1 MPGARR
7 WRRAATAF
15 LGALPDDAR
24 RRAVIAFGDKERFN
38 WHYVPR
44 GREGLPFKA
53 MPAPARAAA
62 HELMKASLSA
72 VGYAKAVNVIRL
84 EAVLRQLETFGGLL
98 RDAEN
103 YSVTVFGA
111 PDSTAAPWGWR
122 LEGHHL
128 SLNFTLVPG
137 KPVAVTPAFFGANPA
152 EVRSGPLK
160 GLRTLAREQDLGR
173 ALAQGMDAAQRRR
186 MTISAQSLGDIV
198 AGPGRGESLA
208 SQVGLPA
215 VDLTPPQR
223 ELLVQLVEE
232 YARNMRPELAEEQ
245 LRRIREAGVERIHF
259 AWAGPI
265 EPGHAHYYRIHGPTV
280 LIELDNTQNDA
291 NHIHSVWHDPRNDF
305 GADLLRAHYERGP
318 PAPAR
323 LSSSRH
329 RLARPGHAPGQVAIQ
344 EGIRHCRCPIVFI
357 SLGPRAVERARSPQ
371 RWRQGMA
378 IATWTPT
385 TSIGFRPIPRTSKR
399 GHERRGWH
407 CSHPH
412 SCSRRLGCCRDLYA
426 GGGTL
431 SSRSSTWLYFLSSQR
446 RFGCLACER
455 ERPCAT
461 AIRLSHRAATSTAP
475 TSRSLTGPAA
485 TTRVAP
491 RCGVEL
497 FTKLGSRHCPA
508 RFSGWRAIVP
518 SPSHRPPA

>member
-1 MPGARR
+1 VISRRRLLHGAAAMAAAAASPRPALAQVTDAGHAAMAG
-7 WRRAATAF
+7 AATAF
-15 LGALPDDAR
+15 LGALPDAAR
-24 RRAVIAFGDKERFN
+24 RRAVIAFADKERFN

-84 EAVLRQLETFGGLL
+84 EGVLRQLETFGGLL

-208 SQVGLPA
+208 TQVGLPA
-215 VDLTPPQR
+215 VDLAPLQR
-223 ELLVQLVEE
+223 DLLMQLVEE
-232 YARNMRPELAEEQ
+232 YARNMRPDLADEQ
-245 LRRIREAGVERIHF
+245 LRRIREAGVERLHF

-265 EPGHAHYYRIHGPTV
+265 DPGHAHYYRIHGPTV

-291 NHIHSVWHDPRNDF
+291 NHLHSLWHDPRNDF
-305 GADLLRAHYERGP
+305 GADLLCAHYERGH
-318 PAPAR
+318 
-323 LSSSRH
+323 RH
-329 RLARPGHAPGQVAIQ
+329 QHA
-344 EGIRHCRCPIVFI
+344 
-357 SLGPRAVERARSPQ
+357 
-371 RWRQGMA
+371 
-378 IATWTPT
+378 
-385 TSIGFRPIPRTSKR
+385 
-399 GHERRGWH
+399 
-407 CSHPH
+407 
-412 SCSRRLGCCRDLYA
+412 
-426 GGGTL
+426 
-431 SSRSSTWLYFLSSQR
+431 
-446 RFGCLACER
+446 
-455 ERPCAT
+455 
-461 AIRLSHRAATSTAP
+461 
-475 TSRSLTGPAA
+475 
-485 TTRVAP
+485 
-491 RCGVEL
+491 
-497 FTKLGSRHCPA
+497 
-508 RFSGWRAIVP
+508 
-518 SPSHRPPA
+518 

>member
-7 WRRAATAF
+7 WR
-15 LGALPDDAR
+15 AR
-24 RRAVIAFGDKERFN
+24 RRRFSARCRTTRGGAQVIAFADKERFN

-84 EAVLRQLETFGGLL
+84 EGVLRQLETFGGLL

-215 VDLTPPQR
+215 VDLAPLQR
-223 ELLVQLVEE
+223 DLLMQLVEE
-232 YARNMRPELAEEQ
+232 YARNMRPDLADEQ
-245 LRRIREAGVERIHF
+245 PPAD
-259 AWAGPI
+259 
-265 EPGHAHYYRIHGPTV
+265 PGGGR
-280 LIELDNTQNDA
+280 
-291 NHIHSVWHDPRNDF
+291 
-305 GADLLRAHYERGP
+305 RAHSLRVGRTDRSGTCPLLPHPRADRADRARQYAERRQP
-318 PAPAR
+318 HP
-323 LSSSRH
+323 L
-329 RLARPGHAPGQVAIQ
+329 RLARSAKRLRRRSPPRPLRARPSAPTRLSGA
-344 EGIRHCRCPIVFI
+344 R
-357 SLGPRAVERARSPQ
+357 SSPRARMLGQPHYE
-371 RWRQGMA
+371 
-378 IATWTPT
+378 T
-385 TSIGFRPIPRTSKR
+385 TL
-399 GHERRGWH
+399 H
-407 CSHPH
+407 
-412 SCSRRLGCCRDLYA
+412 
-426 GGGTL
+426 
-431 SSRSSTWLYFLSSQR
+431 
-446 RFGCLACER
+446 
-455 ERPCAT
+455 
-461 AIRLSHRAATSTAP
+461 
-475 TSRSLTGPAA
+475 
-485 TTRVAP
+485 TTMDVP
-491 RCGVEL
+491 VEL
-497 FTKLGSRHCPA
+497 VPA
-508 RFSGWRAIVP
+508 VRELIARRRTG
-518 SPSHRPPA
+518 